1 MATQAQVQTALEAA
15 VASAVSVK
23 LPPFWPDKTDI
34 WFAQAEA
41 QFTIKNITTEKT
53 KYAYVVSVLDSDT
66 ATQVL
71 DIIRAPPAEEPYKA
85 LKNRLTKAFAIS
97 DRERAAKL
105 LDMNGL
111 GDKTPSQCLTTMLNL
126 VPDAEAQDPGFL
138 FREIFLRQLP
148 NDVQTQLA
156 QSTRTGTSATE
167 LRALALE
174 ADKYFS
180 SIGSRISTISRMDES
195 ANEDFEVNAVS
206 NRQFCY
212 YHSKF
217 GDKATKCRSPC
228 QFKSAMKPGAATSS
242 NQGNSRSGRG
252 HSN

>member
-1 MATQAQVQTALEAA
+1 MATQEQVQTALEAA

-85 LKNRLTKAFAIS
+85 LKNRLTKAYAIS
-97 DRERAAKL
+97 DRERASKL

-156 QSTRTGTSATE
+156 QSTRTGTSTTE

-180 SIGSRISTISRMDES
+180 SIGSRISTISRMAES
-195 ANEDFEVNAVS
+195 ADDFDVNAVS

-228 QFKSAMKPGAATSS
+228 QFKSTTRNGAVPSD
-242 NQGNSRSGRG
+242 QGNSRAGRG
-252 HSN
+252 HSH